1 MAKQILFLCNHN
13 AGRSQI
19 AQALFNHLNKN
30 PKYKAISAGTDIK
43 TQVNPICIKAMKEMG
58 IDMSNRNVYYPKKLT
73 QKMLENCYK
82 AYTMGC
88 NVKLDIHIKID
99 KDLDLDDPAGKSIEE
114 VRLIR
119 DSLNHKIIKIIRE
132 LH

>member
-1 MAKQILFLCNHN
+1 MVKQILFLCNHN

-19 AQALFNHLNKN
+19 AQALFNHLNMN
-30 PKYKAISAGTDIK
+30 PGYKAISAGTDIE
-43 TQVNPICIKAMKEMG
+43 TQVNPTCIKAMEEIG

-73 QKMLENCYK
+73 PKMLENCHK

-88 NVKLDIHIKID
+88 NVKIDIRIKID
-99 KDLDLDDPAGKSIEE
+99 KDLDLEDPAGKSIEE

-119 DSLNHKIIKIIRE
+119 DSLKHKVMGIINE